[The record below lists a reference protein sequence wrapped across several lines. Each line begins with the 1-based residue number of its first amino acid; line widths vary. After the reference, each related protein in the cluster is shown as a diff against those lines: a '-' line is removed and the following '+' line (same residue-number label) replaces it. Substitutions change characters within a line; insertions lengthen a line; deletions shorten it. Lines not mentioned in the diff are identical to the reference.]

1 MSTEYKKII
10 DDAKIREELTKPI
23 DTSAEAVHAV
33 LEKASKLKGI
43 DYQDVLTLLRVE
55 DEELTQEIFR
65 TANFVKEAIYGNRLV
80 LFAPMYISNLCN
92 NECTYCAFRK
102 DNTKLIR
109 RSLEQHEI
117 KHETEQLIAQGHK
130 RMLLVAGEAYGKK
143 GLDYVLESIKTVYAT
158 KTDKGNIRR
167 INVNIAPL
175 TVEEFKK
182 LYAHDIGTYQLF
194 QETYHRDTYES
205 VHVKG
210 PKSNYDFRLQAID
223 RAFEAGFD
231 DVGIGVLFGLYDWKY
246 EILALLQHIN
256 HLEST
261 FGLGP
266 HTISVPRLE
275 PAHESDISEQPPFAV
290 SDEDFKKIISVLR
303 LAVPY
308 TGIILSTRENAQMR
322 RDAFSLGISQISAG
336 SKTNPGGYEGE
347 EGTFEEEAEEGMAGQ
362 FSLGDERP
370 MLDVLKDVVD
380 ADHVPSFCTGCYRRG
395 RVGADFMDLAK
406 PGLIKDHCL
415 PNGLLTFEEYL
426 QDFADKDLKEDGEKL
441 IQKMVDNDIAKEKT
455 KKLTK
460 QYLQDIKDGE
470 RDIYF

>member
-1 MSTEYKKII
+1 MPDKQQQII
-10 DDAKIREELTKPI
+10 DDKKIREELVNPI
-23 DTSAEAVHAV
+23 DTSPETVHTI

-43 DYQDVLTLLRVE
+43 DYHDVLTLLRVE
-55 DEELTQEIFR
+55 DDKLTQEIFN
-65 TANFVKEAIYGNRLV
+65 TANFVKEEIYGNRLV

-102 DNTKLIR
+102 DNDKLVR
-109 RSLEQHEI
+109 RSLNQDEVRD
-117 KHETEQLIAQGHK
+117 ETEQFIAQGHK
-130 RMLLVAGEAYGKK
+130 RMLLVAGEAYGKQ
-143 GLDYVLESIKTVYAT
+143 GLEYVLESIKTVYSV
-158 KTDKGNIRR
+158 KTPKGNIRR

-182 LYAHDIGTYQLF
+182 LHEYDIGTYQLF
-194 QETYHRDTYES
+194 QETYHQETYEK
-205 VHVKG
+205 VHIKG
-210 PKSNYDFRLQAID
+210 PKSKYHFRLEAID

-256 HLEST
+256 HLENK
-261 FGLGP
+261 FGIGP

-275 PAHESDISEQPPFAV
+275 PAHESAISEQPPYAV
-290 SDEDFKKIISVLR
+290 SDEDFKKIIAVLR

-322 RDAFSLGISQISAG
+322 RDAFTLGVSQISAG
-336 SKTNPGGYEGE
+336 SKTNPGGYEE
-347 EGTFEEEAEEGMAGQ
+347 EDKEGMESQ

-370 MLDVLKDVVD
+370 MMDVLKDVVA

-426 QDFADKDLKEDGEKL
+426 QDFADADLKETGEAL
-441 IQKMVDNDIAKEKT
+441 IQKMVKNDIRKEKT
-455 KKLTK
+455 QKLTEK
-460 QYLQDIKDGE
+460 YLEDIKQGE

>member
-1 MSTEYKKII
+1 MTDKHQQII
-10 DDAKIREELTKPI
+10 DDKKIREELVNPI
-23 DTSAEAVHAV
+23 DTSPEAVHAI

-55 DEELTQEIFR
+55 DETLTQEIFN
-65 TANFVKEAIYGNRLV
+65 TANFVKEEIYGNRLV

-102 DNTKLIR
+102 DNTKLVR
-109 RSLEQHEI
+109 RSLNQDEVR
-117 KHETEQLIAQGHK
+117 HETEQFIAQGHK
-130 RMLLVAGEAYGKK
+130 RMLLVAGEAYGKQ
-143 GLDYVLESIKTVYAT
+143 GLEYVLESIKTVYSV
-158 KTDKGNIRR
+158 KTPKGNIRR

-182 LYAHDIGTYQLF
+182 LHEYDIGTYQLF
-194 QETYHRDTYES
+194 QETYHQETYEK

-210 PKSNYDFRLQAID
+210 PKSKYHFRLEAID

-246 EILALLQHIN
+246 EILALLQHIA
-256 HLEST
+256 HLENK
-261 FGLGP
+261 FGIGP

-275 PAHESDISEQPPFAV
+275 PAHESEISEQPPYAV
-290 SDEDFKKIISVLR
+290 SDEDFKKIIAVLR

-322 RDAFSLGISQISAG
+322 RDAFTLGVSQISAG
-336 SKTNPGGYEGE
+336 SKTNPGGYEDE
-347 EGTFEEEAEEGMAGQ
+347 DEEGMESQ

-370 MLDVLKDVVD
+370 MMDVLKDVVA

-426 QDFADKDLKEDGEKL
+426 QDFADPDLKETGEAL
-441 IQKMVDNDIAKEKT
+441 IQKMVKNDIRKEKT
-455 KKLTK
+455 QKLTEK
-460 QYLQDIKDGE
+460 YLEDIKQGE